1 MTTSPRHKQVEDR
14 MRELLAAADLPAPD
28 DVAHVSRAVIFI
40 WYETKAFV
48 LVDLEEI
55 PDGDDPLDGLDVT
68 QLAIDL
74 DETTDLDEAI
84 DFIEA
89 A

>member
-1 MTTSPRHKQVEDR
+1 
-14 MRELLAAADLPAPD
+14 MRELLAAANLPAPD
-28 DVAHVSRAVIFI
+28 DVAHVSRAVIFL

-55 PDGDDPLDGLDVT
+55 PDGDDPLDGLDVA

-74 DETTDLDEAI
+74 DDELPDAPG
-84 DFIEA
+84 FVEA

>member
-1 MTTSPRHKQVEDR
+1 MTTSQRHQQVEDR
-14 MRELLAAADLPAPD
+14 MRELLAEAHLPAPD
-28 DVAHVSRAVIFI
+28 DVAHMSRAVIFL

-48 LVDLEEI
+48 LVDLEEL
-55 PDGDDPLDGLDVT
+55 PDGEDPLGRLDVG

-74 DETTDLDEAI
+74 DDAADLDDAI
-84 DFIEA
+84 DFIQA

>member
-1 MTTSPRHKQVEDR
+1 
-14 MRELLAAADLPAPD
+14 MRELLAASDLPAPD
-28 DVAHVSRAVIFI
+28 DIAHLSRAVIFL

-48 LVDLEEI
+48 LVDLDEM
-55 PDGDDPLDGLDVT
+55 PDDTDPLDGLDLN

-74 DETTDLDEAI
+74 NDELPDLPG
-84 DFIEA
+84 FIEA

>member
-1 MTTSPRHKQVEDR
+1 
-14 MRELLAAADLPAPD
+14 MRELLAEAGLPAPD
-28 DVAHVSRAVIFI
+28 DVAHVSRAVIFL

-55 PDGDDPLDGLDVT
+55 PDGDDPLDGLDMT

-74 DETTDLDEAI
+74 DEEPPFGER
-84 DFIEA
+84 FIEA

>member
-1 MTTSPRHKQVEDR
+1 
-14 MRELLAAADLPAPD
+14 MRELLVAAGLPAPD
-28 DVAHVSRAVIFI
+28 DVAHVSRAVIFL

-74 DETTDLDEAI
+74 DDELDIAF

>member
-1 MTTSPRHKQVEDR
+1 MSLTPHHRQVEDR
-14 MRELLAAADLPAPD
+14 MRELLAAAGLPAPE
-28 DVAHVSRAVIFI
+28 DVAHLSRAVIFV

-74 DETTDLDEAI
+74 DDELDDA
-84 DFIEA
+84 FGFVEA

>member
-1 MTTSPRHKQVEDR
+1 MSLSPRHHLVEGR

-28 DVAHVSRAVIFI
+28 DVAHVSRAVIFL

-55 PDGDDPLDGLDVT
+55 PDGEDPLDGLDVN

-74 DETTDLDEAI
+74 NDELDDSAG
-84 DFIEA
+84 FIEA

>member
-1 MTTSPRHKQVEDR
+1 MPPTPRHQKVEER
-14 MRELLAAADLPAPD
+14 MRELLASAGLPAPD
-28 DVAHVSRAVIFI
+28 DVAHVSRAVIFL

-48 LVDLEEI
+48 LVDLDEI
-55 PDGDDPLDGLDVT
+55 PDGDDPLGGLDVT

-74 DETTDLDEAI
+74 DDELPNTPR
-84 DFIEA
+84 FVEA

>member
-1 MTTSPRHKQVEDR
+1 
-14 MRELLAAADLPAPD
+14 MRQLLAAADLPAPD
-28 DVAHVSRAVIFI
+28 DVAHVSRAVIFL

-48 LVDLEEI
+48 LVDLEEV

-74 DETTDLDEAI
+74 GDDFDDAVG
-84 DFIEA
+84 FIEA

>member
-1 MTTSPRHKQVEDR
+1 
-14 MRELLAAADLPAPD
+14 MRELLDSTGLPAPD
-28 DVAHVSRAVIFI
+28 DIAHLSRAVIFL

-48 LVDLEEI
+48 LVDLDEM
-55 PDGDDPLDGLDVT
+55 PDDTDPLDGLDLN

-74 DETTDLDEAI
+74 SDDLPDLPG
-84 DFIEA
+84 FIEA

>member
-1 MTTSPRHKQVEDR
+1 
-14 MRELLAAADLPAPD
+14 MRELLASANLPMPD
-28 DVAHVSRAVIFI
+28 DIAHVSRAVIFLR
-40 WYETKAFV
+40 YETKAFV

-74 DETTDLDEAI
+74 DDELPDAPG
-84 DFIEA
+84 FVEA

>member
-1 MTTSPRHKQVEDR
+1 
-14 MRELLAAADLPAPD
+14 MRELLASVNLPAPD
-28 DVAHVSRAVIFI
+28 DVAHVSRAVIFL

-55 PDGDDPLDGLDVT
+55 PEGDDPL
-68 QLAIDL
+68 AID
-74 DETTDLDEAI
+74 DAI

>member
-1 MTTSPRHKQVEDR
+1 
-14 MRELLAAADLPAPD
+14 MRELLAAAGLPAPD
-28 DVAHVSRAVIFI
+28 DIAHVSRAVIFL

-55 PDGDDPLDGLDVT
+55 PDGDDPLDGLDVN

-74 DETTDLDEAI
+74 DDELP
-84 DFIEA
+84 DMPGFIEA

>member
-1 MTTSPRHKQVEDR
+1 
-14 MRELLAAADLPAPD
+14 MRELLAAANLPEPD
-28 DVAHVSRAVIFI
+28 DVAHASRAVIFL

-48 LVDLEEI
+48 LVDMEEI
-55 PDGDDPLDGLDVT
+55 PDGDDPLDGLDVA

-74 DETTDLDEAI
+74 DDELPDLPG
-84 DFIEA
+84 FIEA

>member
-1 MTTSPRHKQVEDR
+1 
-14 MRELLAAADLPAPD
+14 MRQLLDAAGLPAPD
-28 DVAHVSRAVIFI
+28 DVAKLRRAVIFI
-40 WYETKAFV
+40 WYDTKAFV

-55 PDGDDPLDGLDVT
+55 PDGDDPLEGLDVT
-68 QLAIDL
+68 QLAIDVEAEL
-74 DETTDLDEAI
+74 DDEI